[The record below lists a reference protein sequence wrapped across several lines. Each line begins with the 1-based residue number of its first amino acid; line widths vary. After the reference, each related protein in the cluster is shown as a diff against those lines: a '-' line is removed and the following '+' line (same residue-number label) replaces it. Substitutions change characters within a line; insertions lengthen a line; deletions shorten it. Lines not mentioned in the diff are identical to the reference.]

1 MTPNLWFRNQKTRIF
16 IAVFIIMFTV
26 IYTNLLTL
34 LNNPTQHRM
43 PRKRDSRSAEEPVF
57 KNGMTWSQ
65 VQRLKHLTH
74 KLKLEAMADE
84 LILKTETFE
93 HKIEHEPLNLN
104 LEEYSV
110 KAMEESVN
118 PTQKD
123 LSVNP
128 STKVSSV
135 KGKEAVNQN
144 LEEPSVQEIERPV
157 IPNLENPSVKV
168 IGSENPPL
176 KGIEEPAIPNLENPS
191 VKVIGSEDPP
201 VKGIEEPAI
210 PNLENPSVKV
220 IGSEDPPVK
229 GIEEPAIPN
238 LEEPSIKVIGSENP
252 PLKGIEEPAIPNLEN
267 PSVKVIGSENPPLK
281 GIEEPVIP
289 NLENPSV
296 KVIGS
301 ENPPLKGI
309 EEPAIPN
316 LEDPSIQVI
325 EPLNPNLEDPSIKVI
340 EPLNPNLKDPSVKA
354 SINQNME
361 FPSNEVIESVNTDL
375 GDPSAK
381 LREEALNPNL
391 KNPSLIVIDP
401 VNLEELVNQNKEK
414 LSVGVIKEPINPN
427 QNKLSDEILDERKKT
442 TEDFETKNIAGK
454 SDLDQEPSDVIL
466 NAYMRSGSTILGKLL
481 GNRLDTFYTF
491 EPLWNV
497 AKFQFY
503 NGPMLYCHYFQ
514 PYCSEI
520 TTQPASEVKTLNE
533 SLGYL
538 QSIFNCSFHDYSYF
552 FKDTDFKE
560 NQNEDNNHD
569 WSFHKGKRWLDYKN
583 CKQNPSNTLK
593 TCLRA
598 AEPGCISAKHRII
611 KLLRMTL
618 DNLELLLQ
626 TNKHLKVV
634 HLFRDPRAIIN
645 SHINTGW
652 FGYDQYDPIFI
663 VGDAGVTCQ
672 RMMTDIQAGKRLLQ
686 KYPGRIKII
695 QYEDVG
701 NLEPDKMKRLYAF
714 LGMSFTIQED
724 TLIRKVKLPRKNS
737 GVKGFHPYNYRET
750 LSWKV
755 VETVDRECS
764 EVITE
769 LGYQLYRNEQH
780 LRNMSHPAA
789 TNPLPYIV

>member
-1 MTPNLWFRNQKTRIF
+1 
-16 IAVFIIMFTV
+16 MFTV

-34 LNNPTQHRM
+34 LNNPTQRSM
-43 PRKRDSRSAEEPVF
+43 PRKRDLRSAEEPVF

-93 HKIEHEPLNLN
+93 HKIEHEILNSN
-104 LEEYSV
+104 LEEDSV

-123 LSVNP
+123 HSVNP
-128 STKVSSV
+128 SMKVSFV
-135 KGKEAVNQN
+135 KGIEAVSPN

-176 KGIEEPAIPNLENPS
+176 KEIERPAILNLENPS

-201 VKGIEEPAI
+201 VKGIE
-210 PNLENPSVKV
+210 
-220 IGSEDPPVK
+220 G
-229 GIEEPAIPN
+229 
-238 LEEPSIKVIGSENP
+238 
-252 PLKGIEEPAIPNLEN
+252 
-267 PSVKVIGSENPPLK
+267 
-281 GIEEPVIP
+281 PVIP

-296 KVIGS
+296 KVIGA
-301 ENPPLKGI
+301 ENPPLKGKEEPAI
-309 EEPAIPN
+309 QNLEDPSVKEIGSEDPPLEGKEEPAIPN
-316 LEDPSIQVI
+316 LEDSSIKVIEPLNPNLKDPSIQVI
-325 EPLNPNLEDPSIKVI
+325 EPLNPNLEDPSIKVV
-340 EPLNPNLKDPSVKA
+340 EPLNPNLKNPSIKGIEE

-361 FPSNEVIESVNTDL
+361 FSSVEVIEPVNTNL

-381 LREEALNPNL
+381 LKEESLNPNL
-391 KNPSLIVIDP
+391 KNPSLKVIDP
-401 VNLEELVNQNKEK
+401 VNLEGPVNQNKEK
-414 LSVGVIKEPINPN
+414 LSVGVIKEPINPD

-442 TEDFETKNIAGK
+442 TEPNKDFETKNIAGK

-503 NGPMLYCHYFQ
+503 KGPKHYCHYFK

-626 TNKHLKVV
+626 KNKHLKVV

-672 RMMTDIQAGKRLLQ
+672 RMMTDIQTGKQLQQ
-686 KYPGRIKII
+686 KYPGRIKFI
-695 QYEDVG
+695 QYEDIG

-789 TNPLPYIV
+789 TNPLPYIVWYKKKIRPEFFY

>member
-34 LNNPTQHRM
+34 LNNPTQHSK
-43 PRKRDSRSAEEPVF
+43 PRKRDFRSAEEPVF

-84 LILKTETFE
+84 LIFKTEAFE
-93 HKIEHEPLNLN
+93 HKIEHEPLILN
-104 LEEYSV
+104 PEEHSV

-118 PTQKD
+118 PTEKD
-123 LSVNP
+123 HSDNP
-128 STKVSSV
+128 SMKVSSV
-135 KGKEAVNQN
+135 KGIESVHPNM
-144 LEEPSVQEIERPV
+144 EEPSVQEIERPV
-157 IPNLENPSVKV
+157 ISK
-168 IGSENPPL
+168 
-176 KGIEEPAIPNLENPS
+176 LENPS

-210 PNLENPSVKV
+210 PNLEDPSVKV
-220 IGSEDPPVK
+220 IRSEDPPLK
-229 GIEEPAIPN
+229 GIEDPAIPN
-238 LEEPSIKVIGSENP
+238 LEY
-252 PLKGIEEPAIPNLEN
+252 
-267 PSVKVIGSENPPLK
+267 
-281 GIEEPVIP
+281 
-289 NLENPSV
+289 
-296 KVIGS
+296 
-301 ENPPLKGI
+301 
-309 EEPAIPN
+309 
-316 LEDPSIQVI
+316 PSIQVI
-325 EPLNPNLEDPSIKVI
+325 EPLNSK
-340 EPLNPNLKDPSVKA
+340 LKDPSVKGIEE

-361 FPSNEVIESVNTDL
+361 FPSVEVIEPVNTNFGDL
-375 GDPSAK
+375 SAK
-381 LREEALNPNL
+381 LRGEALNPNL

-401 VNLEELVNQNKEK
+401 VNLEELVDQNKEK
-414 LSVGVIKEPINPN
+414 LSVGVINEPINPN
-427 QNKLSDEILDERKKT
+427 QNKLSDEILDERKKSIEPK
-442 TEDFETKNIAGK
+442 EDFETKNIAGK

-503 NGPMLYCHYFQ
+503 KGPGLYCHYFK

-520 TTQPASEVKTLNE
+520 TTQPTSEVKTLNE

-626 TNKHLKVV
+626 RNKHLKVV

-701 NLEPDKMKRLYAF
+701 NLEPDKMRRLYAF

-724 TLIRKVKLPRKNS
+724 TLIRKVKLPRKTS
-737 GVKGFHPYNYRET
+737 SVKGFHPYNYRET

>member
-1 MTPNLWFRNQKTRIF
+1 MPYFPVRKMTPNLWFRNQKTRIF

-34 LNNPTQHRM
+34 LNNPTQHSM
-43 PRKRDSRSAEEPVF
+43 PRKKDLRSAEKPVF

-84 LILKTETFE
+84 LIFKTEAFE
-93 HKIEHEPLNLN
+93 HKIEHEPLNSK
-104 LEEYSV
+104 LEEDSV

-118 PTQKD
+118 PNQKD
-123 LSVNP
+123 HSVNP
-128 STKVSSV
+128 SMKVSSV
-135 KGKEAVNQN
+135 KGKEAVSPN

-157 IPNLENPSVKV
+157 IPNLENH
-168 IGSENPPL
+168 
-176 KGIEEPAIPNLENPS
+176 S

-201 VKGIEEPAI
+201 
-210 PNLENPSVKV
+210 
-220 IGSEDPPVK
+220 
-229 GIEEPAIPN
+229 
-238 LEEPSIKVIGSENP
+238 
-252 PLKGIEEPAIPNLEN
+252 LKG
-267 PSVKVIGSENPPLK
+267 K
-281 GIEEPVIP
+281 
-289 NLENPSV
+289 
-296 KVIGS
+296 
-301 ENPPLKGI
+301 

-325 EPLNPNLEDPSIKVI
+325 EPLNPNL
-340 EPLNPNLKDPSVKA
+340 KDPSVKGIEE

-361 FPSNEVIESVNTDL
+361 FLSVEVIEPVDTNL

-381 LREEALNPNL
+381 LKEDSFNPNL
-391 KNPSLIVIDP
+391 KTPSLKVIDP
-401 VNLEELVNQNKEK
+401 VNLEGPVNQNKEK
-414 LSVGVIKEPINPN
+414 LSVRVTKEPINQN
-427 QNKLSDEILDERKKT
+427 QNILSDKILDERKKT
-442 TEDFETKNIAGK
+442 TEPKEDFETKNIAGK

-503 NGPMLYCHYFQ
+503 KGPELFCHYFK

-520 TTQPASEVKTLNE
+520 TTQPTSEVKTLNE

-552 FKDTDFKE
+552 FKDTNFKE

-593 TCLRA
+593 ACLRA

-626 TNKHLKVV
+626 KNKHLKVV

-686 KYPGRIKII
+686 KYPGRIKFI

-724 TLIRKVKLPRKNS
+724 TLIRKVKLPRKTS
-737 GVKGFHPYNYRET
+737 SVKGFHPYNYRET